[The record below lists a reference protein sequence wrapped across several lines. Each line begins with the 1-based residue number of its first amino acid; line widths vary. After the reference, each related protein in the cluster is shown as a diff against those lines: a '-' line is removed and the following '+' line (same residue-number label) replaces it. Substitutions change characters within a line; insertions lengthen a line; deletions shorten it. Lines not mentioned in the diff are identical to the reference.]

1 MLGSQTRL
9 LVVQD
14 SLSSSSLSQYRPL
27 CSCES
32 MTVSS
37 LLKLLLHEISR
48 SFRHSRRLVHNDRS
62 FRRKKSKEPTTTTTP
77 CSVDS
82 FEIFAAPP
90 APMTPRIHC
99 VRHAQGYHNL
109 SVANHSMRDPLLT
122 PYGEEQ
128 CRDLARSFPY
138 HDKID
143 AVVASPIRRTVYTA
157 LLGFGSDLDR
167 KSLNVIAMPEL
178 QETSDL
184 PCDTGSSPE
193 DLAKEFDGKPVDL
206 GLVQP
211 GWNSKK
217 MQWAANARFIEA
229 RARAARLWLMNR
241 PEKDIV
247 VVTHGG
253 FLHYFTEDWSGSD
266 RFAGTGWAN
275 TEFRTYTF
283 SSSEPEQAHLVE
295 TPESRQRRCGADDN
309 KSLDREEQA
318 QLKRTTSPGDVA
330 DRKGPARDL
339 QIGSKKA
346 KEAQRLHAKV

>member
-1 MLGSQTRL
+1 MSGIPAGVTAGEKVAGLI
-9 LVVQD
+9 
-14 SLSSSSLSQYRPL
+14 
-27 CSCES
+27 
-32 MTVSS
+32 S

-48 SFRHSRRLVHNDRS
+48 SFRHSRRLVHNERS
-62 FRRKKSKEPTTTTTP
+62 FRRKKSKESSTTTP
-77 CSVDS
+77 RSVDS

-128 CRDLARSFPY
+128 CRDLARLFPY

-217 MQWAANARFIEA
+217 MQWAANARSIEA

-283 SSSEPEQAHLVE
+283 SSSEPEQAHLIE
-295 TPESRQRRCGADDN
+295 TPESRQRRCGDD

-318 QLKRTTSPGDVA
+318 QLKRTSPTDVA
-330 DRKGPARDL
+330 DRKAPARDL

>member
-1 MLGSQTRL
+1 
-9 LVVQD
+9 
-14 SLSSSSLSQYRPL
+14 
-27 CSCES
+27 
-32 MTVSS
+32 
-37 LLKLLLHEISR
+37 
-48 SFRHSRRLVHNDRS
+48 
-62 FRRKKSKEPTTTTTP
+62 
-77 CSVDS
+77 
-82 FEIFAAPP
+82 
-90 APMTPRIHC
+90 MTPRIHC

-193 DLAKEFDGKPVDL
+193 DLAKEFDGKPIDL

-217 MQWAANARFIEA
+217 MQWAANARSIEA

-283 SSSEPEQAHLVE
+283 SSSEPEQAHLIE
-295 TPESRQRRCGADDN
+295 TPESRQRRCGDD

-318 QLKRTTSPGDVA
+318 QLKRTSPADVA

-339 QIGSKKA
+339 QVGSKKA

>member
-1 MLGSQTRL
+1 
-9 LVVQD
+9 
-14 SLSSSSLSQYRPL
+14 
-27 CSCES
+27 
-32 MTVSS
+32 
-37 LLKLLLHEISR
+37 
-48 SFRHSRRLVHNDRS
+48 
-62 FRRKKSKEPTTTTTP
+62 
-77 CSVDS
+77 
-82 FEIFAAPP
+82 
-90 APMTPRIHC
+90 MTPRIHC

-128 CRDLARSFPY
+128 CRDLARLFPY

-193 DLAKEFDGKPVDL
+193 DLAKEFDGKLVDL

-217 MQWAANARFIEA
+217 MQWAANARSIEA
-229 RARAARLWLMNR
+229 RARAARQWLMNR

-247 VVTHGG
+247 VVTHGKPLCTSPHTPPPLIPMCCILILPGG

-283 SSSEPEQAHLVE
+283 SSSEPEQAHLIE
-295 TPESRQRRCGADDN
+295 TPESRQRRCGDD

-318 QLKRTTSPGDVA
+318 QLKRTSPTDVA
-330 DRKGPARDL
+330 DRKAPARDL

>member
-1 MLGSQTRL
+1 M
-9 LVVQD
+9 
-14 SLSSSSLSQYRPL
+14 
-27 CSCES
+27 
-32 MTVSS
+32 
-37 LLKLLLHEISR
+37 
-48 SFRHSRRLVHNDRS
+48 
-62 FRRKKSKEPTTTTTP
+62 
-77 CSVDS
+77 
-82 FEIFAAPP
+82 
-90 APMTPRIHC
+90 
-99 VRHAQGYHNL
+99 
-109 SVANHSMRDPLLT
+109 
-122 PYGEEQ
+122 
-128 CRDLARSFPY
+128 
-138 HDKID
+138 
-143 AVVASPIRRTVYTA
+143 YTA

-193 DLAKEFDGKPVDL
+193 DLAKEFDSKPVDL

-217 MQWAANARFIEA
+217 MQWAANARAIEA

-247 VVTHGG
+247 VVTHGKPLCTPNTPPFNFMCCILTLPGG

-283 SSSEPEQAHLVE
+283 SSSEPEQAHLIE
-295 TPESRQRRCGADDN
+295 TPESRQRRCGDD

-318 QLKRTTSPGDVA
+318 QLKRTSPTDVA
-330 DRKGPARDL
+330 DRKAPARDL

>member
-1 MLGSQTRL
+1 
-9 LVVQD
+9 
-14 SLSSSSLSQYRPL
+14 
-27 CSCES
+27 
-32 MTVSS
+32 
-37 LLKLLLHEISR
+37 
-48 SFRHSRRLVHNDRS
+48 
-62 FRRKKSKEPTTTTTP
+62 
-77 CSVDS
+77 
-82 FEIFAAPP
+82 
-90 APMTPRIHC
+90 MTPRIHC

-109 SVANHSMRDPLLT
+109 SVANHSIRDPLLT

-184 PCDTGSSPE
+184 PCDTGNSSE
-193 DLAKEFDGKPVDL
+193 DLAREFDGKPVDL

-217 MQWAANARFIEA
+217 MQWAANARSIEA

-247 VVTHGG
+247 VVTHGKPPCTSLPQPPHPRILLHGILTLLGG

-283 SSSEPEQAHLVE
+283 SSSEPEQAHLIE
-295 TPESRQRRCGADDN
+295 TPESRQRRCGDD

-318 QLKRTTSPGDVA
+318 QLKRTITSPADIA
-330 DRKGPARDL
+330 DRKGPARDV